1 MKTALYPRKES
12 TREKV
17 DWLGTSEIFSPN
29 NFEYRLSSLCN
40 MYLVFLVPSSL
51 SVVHEL
57 MSALSLLWEWAEER
71 ERHEEW

>member
-1 MKTALYPRKES
+1 MNTALYPRKGS

-29 NFEYRLSSLCN
+29 NFEYWLSSLCN

-51 SVVHEL
+51 PVVHEL
-57 MSALSLLWEWAEER
+57 IYA
-71 ERHEEW
+71 